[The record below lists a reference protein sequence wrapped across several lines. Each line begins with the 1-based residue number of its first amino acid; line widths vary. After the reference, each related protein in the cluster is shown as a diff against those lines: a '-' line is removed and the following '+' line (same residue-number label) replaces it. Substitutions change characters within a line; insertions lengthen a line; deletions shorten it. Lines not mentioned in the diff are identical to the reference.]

1 MKLESDLAR
10 QQHKLY
16 SIPVR
21 DAWNDPPTTDQELA
35 ARRRTIRVSTDA
47 FIERG
52 LMNGDPVALA
62 NCLGDTMLVIGG
74 TCAQLGLTPEIDNLL
89 LAAKAAVEVAQKALD
104 KAIVLRDRDEITTQC
119 AAIQLICGG
128 LSYVL
133 GLPYREILT
142 MLHLRYIEGVP
153 PERRDIAAVLRANG
167 FEVTDEP
174 PLDAPTIPKPTPPA
188 KPGLIVVPR

>member
-1 MKLESDLAR
+1 MKLESALAR

-21 DAWNDPPTTDQELA
+21 DMWNEPPLTDQEIA
-35 ARRRTIRVSTDA
+35 ARRRTIRISTDA
-47 FIERG
+47 FIDRG

-62 NCLGDTMLVIGG
+62 NCLGDTMLVMGG
-74 TCAQLGLTPEIDNLL
+74 TCAQLGLSPEIDNLL

-104 KAIVLRDRDEITTQC
+104 KAIVLRDKDEIATQC
-119 AAIQLICGG
+119 AAIQLTCGG
-128 LSYVL
+128 LCYVL
-133 GLPYREILT
+133 SLPYREILT

-167 FEVTDEP
+167 FEVTDEAP
-174 PLDAPTIPKPTPPA
+174 PEAPAAPPPPA
-188 KPGLIVVPR
+188 VKPGLIVVPR